1 MSTVAADPRI
11 RRALVSVS
19 DKSGVVEFARGLA
32 SLGVEIVSTGG
43 TAAALAAAGVPVVP
57 IEDVTGFPEMM
68 DGRVK
73 TLHPRVHGGLLGV
86 RSNAEHLAA
95 MEAHGIRPIDLVC
108 VNLYPFEATV
118 AKPGIGEHEA
128 IENIDIGGPSMLRS
142 AAKNFE
148 SVTVVTDPAQ
158 YPRVIESMRCN
169 AGATTLALRREF
181 AQAVFARTSAYDGA
195 IARWM
200 ESGADSAAPAG
211 GGGHFPR
218 TATLRL
224 ELADELRYGE
234 NPHQQGAVYADA
246 AARGPSVVR
255 ARLLHGKPL
264 SYNNLL
270 DAGAALELVQD
281 LAAQR
286 AGASACAVIKHTNP
300 CGAALADGVLASFER
315 AWAGDPLAA
324 FGGIVA
330 FSRTVD
336 AATAEAMAA
345 GERFLEVVIAP
356 GYEPKALEALQA
368 RWKNARLLAVG
379 ELGAPAPGLSWRSVP
394 GGMLAQDRD
403 THPIDPAAFT
413 HAAGPA
419 PDAAMRADAGVL
431 FTVAKHLKS
440 NAVCIG
446 AGGRLFGAGAG
457 QMDRVASCRNAVEK
471 ARAALAAMP
480 SGQAAVAASDAFFP
494 FADGPTLLADAGV
507 RCIVHP
513 GGSKRDQDTFDLCN
527 ARGVTCLLTGTRH
540 FRH

>member
-95 MEAHGIRPIDLVC
+95 MQAHGIRPIDLVC

-118 AKPGIGEHEA
+118 ARPGIAEHEA

-158 YPRVIESMRCN
+158 YPRVLDSMRAN

-181 AQAVFARTSAYDGA
+181 AQAVFARTAAYDGA

-200 ESGADSAAPAG
+200 ESGGGIAAPAAG
-211 GGGHFPR
+211 GDHFPR

-224 ELADELRYGE
+224 ELTDELRYGE
-234 NPHQQGAVYADA
+234 NPHQRGAVYADP

-281 LAAQR
+281 LAAQH

-356 GYEPKALEALQA
+356 GYEPKALETLQA

-379 ELGAPAPGLSWRSVP
+379 ELGAPAAGLSWRSVP

-403 THPIDPAAFT
+403 AHPIDPAAFT

-471 ARAALAAMP
+471 ARTALASMP
-480 SGQAAVAASDAFFP
+480 AGQAAVAASDAFFP

-527 ARGVTCLLTGTRH
+527 ARGITCLLTGTRH